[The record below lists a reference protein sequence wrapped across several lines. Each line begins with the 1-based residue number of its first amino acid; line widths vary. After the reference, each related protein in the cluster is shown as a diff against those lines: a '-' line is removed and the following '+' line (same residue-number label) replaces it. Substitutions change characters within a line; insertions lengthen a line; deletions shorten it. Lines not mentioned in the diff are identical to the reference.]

1 MKAFLTK
8 NWNKSVTVIVSE
20 LLAPEQWIDSQ
31 IKKQKVMGQGSI
43 NNPLEEE
50 ELEDDNI
57 SVCSTAKI

>member
-1 MKAFLTK
+1 M
-8 NWNKSVTVIVSE
+8 IVSE

-57 SVCSTAKI
+57 SVCSAAKI